1 MQERNVIGSVSA
13 AAIAPICDFYEK
25 LLPFLALAFVLIVV
39 DSRFGV
45 LAAIKRGET
54 IRPSRK
60 WRRAINKMVDYVCWV
75 TLAGLMGETFGTSF
89 HIPLLSMIMLVIV
102 YGVELTSI
110 FNNYFEYKGAHIH
123 IDIWK
128 FLARIFSRPEIEE
141 AITVEKDDNTKRN
154 PQQ

>member
-45 LAAIKRGET
+45 LAAIKRGEK

-89 HIPLLSMIMLVIV
+89 HIPLLSMIMLAIV

-110 FNNYFEYKGAHIH
+110 FNNYFEYKGEPVHIN
-123 IDIWK
+123 IWK
-128 FLARIFSRPEIEE
+128 FLARTFNRPEIEDS
-141 AITVEKDDNTKRN
+141 ITTKKDGSKRIKK
-154 PQQ
+154 